1 MMPIGLVAA
10 VLGVATN
17 EVKAGTEE
25 YTVSHWSF
33 RQGAASF
40 SRRNLSL
47 HFEIPSSVCKH
58 ARVYIFINLACSL
71 YIFSHTH
78 SVKYQ
83 PIFHTLY
90 FTLHRTRVLNSVLT
104 SVR

>member
-47 HFEIPSSVCKH
+47 HFEIPSSV
-58 ARVYIFINLACSL
+58 
-71 YIFSHTH
+71 
-78 SVKYQ
+78 
-83 PIFHTLY
+83 
-90 FTLHRTRVLNSVLT
+90 
-104 SVR
+104 